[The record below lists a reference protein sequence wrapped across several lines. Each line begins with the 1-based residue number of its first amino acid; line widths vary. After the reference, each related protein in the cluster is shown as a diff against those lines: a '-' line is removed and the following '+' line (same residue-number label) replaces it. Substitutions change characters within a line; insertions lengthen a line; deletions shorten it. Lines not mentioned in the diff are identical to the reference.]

1 MQTFYLAFP
10 SKGSAQRAL
19 EGAGWID
26 EEGVVAPPSGHLWDP
41 IGGFIKS
48 PPIFGP
54 DGEPLSPALKDA
66 RFHVNIYVTEGEARI
81 PANMVQYI
89 VHPPKTPRRVLG

>member
-48 PPIFGP
+48 PPVFGP
-54 DGEPLSPALKDA
+54 EGEPLTPALKDA
-66 RFHVNIYVTEGEARI
+66 RYHVNIYCTEEPAI
-81 PANMVQYI
+81 PANMVTYL
-89 VHPPKTPRRVLG
+89 VPAPKTPKRVLGV